1 MKRLTRKPGDAP
13 IELLLLRPVHDR
25 ALQRLE
31 QDFSLLKAYDAPDAA
46 AFVKAVGPRVRG
58 IAAGAHAAID
68 RDLIDQLPRLEIIA
82 NFGAGCDSIDLAAAR
97 RRGIPVTNTPDVLT
111 DDVADLAIAL
121 LIGTVRQLPA
131 ADRYLRRGSWAG
143 RGPYP
148 LTTSCGGRIA
158 GILGLGRIG
167 LAIAA
172 RLAPMGVAVHYHNR
186 RPIADCPFP
195 YHASPAALADAADF
209 LIVSCPGGAATERIV
224 GSDVLAALGPDGYLI
239 NVARGSVVDEGA
251 LVDAL
256 THRRIRGAGLDVFSR
271 EPDVPAAL
279 IDRDDVFLL
288 PHVGSATTQ
297 AREAMANLMVDNLVA
312 HFSGQP
318 LLTPVV

>member
-1 MKRLTRKPGDAP
+1 MKRLIRKPGDAP
-13 IELLLLRPVHDR
+13 IELLLLRPVHEL

-31 QDFSLLKAYDAPDAA
+31 QDFSLLKTYEAADTA
-46 AFVKAVGPRVRG
+46 AFLKTVAPRVRG
-58 IAAGAHAAID
+58 IAAGAHSLID
-68 RDLIDQLPRLEIIA
+68 RCMIHQLPRLEIIA
-82 NFGAGCDSIDLAAAR
+82 NFGAGCDSIDLTAAR
-97 RRGIPVTNTPDVLT
+97 QRGISVTNTPDVLT

-131 ADRYLRRGSWAG
+131 ADRYLRRGDWA
-143 RGPYP
+143 RNGPYR
-148 LTTSCGGRIA
+148 LTTSCAGRTA

-186 RPIADCPFP
+186 RPIKDCPFS
-195 YHASPAALADAADF
+195 YQASPTALADAVDF
-209 LIVSCPGGAATERIV
+209 LIVSCPGGAATERLV
-224 GSDVLAALGPDGYLI
+224 GSEVLDALGPDGYLI
-239 NVARGSVVDEGA
+239 NVARGSVVDESA

-256 THRRIRGAGLDVFSR
+256 IHRRIRGAGLDVFGH

-312 HFSGQP
+312 HFSGRP